1 MVILTVGHI
10 CFVLMSP
17 SGELTSMVCFIID
30 MSRWY
35 FAKNVNDI
43 KE

>member
-1 MVILTVGHI
+1 MLILTVGHI

-17 SGELTSMVCFIID
+17 PEELTSMVCFITD
-30 MSRWY
+30 MRRWY
-35 FAKNVNDI
+35 FETNTDDI